1 VIRHERQKQQ
11 TAAQRKQQRFDR
23 SKRGKSARRI
33 GYNLE
38 RDTVL
43 FLREQGIFAIRIPS
57 MAQRGALRAIDVV
70 YCKSPVFVQCKRRR
84 KYLGKEEIERIKLAA
99 TQFNATAEL
108 VYRDQGLKFEQIQ

>member
-1 VIRHERQKQQ
+1 MRHQTQKQR
-11 TAAQRKQQRFDR
+11 TAQGREKKKFDR
-23 SKRGKSARRI
+23 SKGGRSARRI

-57 MAQRGALRAIDVV
+57 MAQRGVLRSVDVV
-70 YCKSPVFVQCKRRR
+70 YTKVPVFVQCKRRR

-108 VYRDQGLKFEQIQ
+108 VYRDRGLKFEEIR